1 MRRDGG
7 SLVGVRL
14 NLPLI
19 VFREFCQP
27 NHHRLR
33 WEADKMEQ
41 RLWELFFATGLPQ
54 AYLAIRG
61 REMEER
67 QGREAAV
74 TAFRGRRDGVKRI

>member
-1 MRRDGG
+1 
-7 SLVGVRL
+7 
-14 NLPLI
+14 
-19 VFREFCQP
+19 
-27 NHHRLR
+27 
-33 WEADKMEQ
+33 MEQ